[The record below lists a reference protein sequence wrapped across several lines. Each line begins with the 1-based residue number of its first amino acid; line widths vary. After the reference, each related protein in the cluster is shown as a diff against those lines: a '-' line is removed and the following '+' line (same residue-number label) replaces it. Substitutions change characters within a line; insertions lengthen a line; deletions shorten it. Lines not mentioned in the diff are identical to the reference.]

1 MKYYSYNLQADDG
14 SNVVDTLS
22 EDDILKE
29 YYEYWYSRMCKK
41 FGKEHTDSN
50 YSKLDCIDDWVVV
63 NWAWLVNA

>member
-1 MKYYSYNLQADDG
+1 MKYYSYYLQADDG
-14 SNVVDTLS
+14 SDNVDTLS
-22 EDDILKE
+22 EDEILKE

-41 FGKEHTDSN
+41 FGKEHVDSN